1 MDEPFDWRDFFFS
14 FEGRIS
20 REDFWCGFLA
30 LILALLTLMLATGYL
45 PKMAVDFLCGILY
58 TAALYPVAAL
68 MTKRLRDRRRGSGY
82 LYLFLGFPVAYSV
95 FNLFGPSPDNP
106 LALLFSALYVPVT
119 LWALIELCFLPG
131 TIGQTGQVGNA
142 NRRAKIS

>member
-30 LILALLTLMLATGYL
+30 FILALLTLVLATGYL
-45 PKMAVDFLCGILY
+45 PKMAADFLCGILY
-58 TAALYPVAAL
+58 TAAIYPVAAL
-68 MTKRLRDRRRGSGY
+68 MTKRLRDRGKGTGH
-82 LYLFLGFPVAYSV
+82 LCLFLGFPVAYSV

-106 LALLFSALYVPVT
+106 LALLLSALYVPVT
-119 LWALIELCFLPG
+119 LWSLIELCFLPG
-131 TIGQTGQVGNA
+131 TIGQTGQAGNA
-142 NRRAKIS
+142 SRRARIS